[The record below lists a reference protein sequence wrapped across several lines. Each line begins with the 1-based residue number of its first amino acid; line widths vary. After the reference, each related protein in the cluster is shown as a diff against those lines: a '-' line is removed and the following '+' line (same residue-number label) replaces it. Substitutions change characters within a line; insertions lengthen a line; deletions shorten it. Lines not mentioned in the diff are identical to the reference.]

1 MHSRH
6 QKTHLWWC
14 RLTAHSSLSVLGP
27 LLDPAFSGPAGSRCF
42 RRRQYTMAA
51 STSASSAT
59 AKGRGGVVGFVNKR
73 CAEQLEKRR
82 TAAGIMLTHAAMQGC
97 ALKLQGS
104 TQLGTGFHNAAT
116 LRPARTCSHCRA
128 DNGPNRDGRGCIG
141 LGWITAFIGRSGARG
156 WGCRRVPSQ
165 DANHGAV
172 AAGNRTEIVPACHCV
187 RREVIDRFGW
197 HRVCAAPQGGVPQ
210 VSFALRVKCTGRG
223 GVSCLPGWVQQAA
236 SNRPSRVSRSAC
248 GATPNQRTS
257 DLGSKASQLPYP
269 AIGGALLRG
278 GAGVVDGSRNL
289 VPALL
294 PNLHLDGFKG
304 GFEGVA
310 VRVCHVDYGRAI
322 LVASQLPTRVVPAQE
337 QAVQATA
344 DLSSGQRR
352 SCTGRRTRPPS
363 SALTMQPT
371 TLACTSGVRT
381 PDAHAACRA
390 VPEHAQHECSHS
402 APSTSPALTPSTTAL
417 NQHPPRKCACRPR

>member
-1 MHSRH
+1 M
-6 QKTHLWWC
+6 C
-14 RLTAHSSLSVLGP
+14 RAVGKASHSSWHN
-27 LLDPAFSGPAGSRCF
+27 A
-42 RRRQYTMAA
+42 
-51 STSASSAT
+51 
-59 AKGRGGVVGFVNKR
+59 N
-73 CAEQLEKRR
+73 
-82 TAAGIMLTHAAMQGC
+82 LTLAAMQGC

-128 DNGPNRDGRGCIG
+128 DNGPNRDSRGCIG
-141 LGWITAFIGRSGARG
+141 LGWITALIGRSGARG
-156 WGCRRVPSQ
+156 WGCRRVPSK

-248 GATPNQRTS
+248 GATPKQRTS

-269 AIGGALLRG
+269 AIGGALHRG
-278 GAGVVDGSRNL
+278 GAGVVDGRRNL

-344 DLSSGQRR
+344 DLSIGQRR

-371 TLACTSGVRT
+371 TLACTSGIKT

-390 VPEHAQHECSHS
+390 VPEHAQHECSHTRPARPQHSPPAPQLRIDIHRANVLAAHADLREAGAARYDGRLGHNWVLHVRVATLSYHVLS
-402 APSTSPALTPSTTAL
+402 AA
-417 NQHPPRKCACRPR
+417 QRGRWWQ